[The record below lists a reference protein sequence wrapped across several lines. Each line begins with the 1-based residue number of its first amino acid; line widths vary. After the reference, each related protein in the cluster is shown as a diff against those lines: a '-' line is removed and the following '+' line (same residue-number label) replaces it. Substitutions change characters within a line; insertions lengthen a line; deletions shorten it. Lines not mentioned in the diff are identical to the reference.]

1 MFHLKRG
8 SHFLFVFLMA
18 FPLVALFSCRGGLS
32 DDLDEDF
39 STPYSYYSEEHL
51 DDSAAVVE
59 RYSIGE
65 TITEKDLPTVAQ
77 QDFFAMRPG
86 YKILGWKFLKNV
98 LSESSEPPSNIH
110 LNDDDTVSEITV
122 TSAPLAFV
130 VSEWKPITYSVRF
143 RGNGGK
149 TNDGDTEYLQ
159 SDFIYD
165 DEQAL
170 MPNAFARDNYDFV
183 GWGTEAECSPNRPD
197 YEDEDS
203 VHNLA
208 DREGTVVP
216 LYALWLKD
224 KITIHF
230 DSNKEDG
237 VGGEVTGKMDAQTF
251 SFKQL
256 PANLAPNSFERE
268 GHTFRD
274 WNTARDGG
282 GVSYAD
288 GDEIN
293 INNYPLDD
301 TTLYAQWSINLYQVE
316 FDSKEGSGV
325 PTQIVEWNQKA
336 DEPENPTRTGY
347 DFEGWYTSDD
357 GGDTLSGSPFDFNTP
372 IKADRTL
379 YAKWQMQTLKIHFDK
394 NADDASGKMDVQ
406 TIRFDELP
414 VRISANAF
422 DRTSKGYD
430 FAHWNTE
437 RDGTGERYDDGFEIT
452 EDNWDEVRGYAG
464 GDVNLT
470 LYAQWA
476 DILYKVHFYPNG
488 GWWVYYW
495 EDEQD
500 VKWHTHA
507 TKPTDPTRTG
517 YKFLGWYTSK
527 DYGTTLSDEE
537 FDFDTEIITQDIT
550 LYAKWSSESLVIN
563 FDANGGSGEMSPQKV
578 DGSELGNVSIS
589 KSTFKLEGYDFIGWS
604 KDKDAMTADFWNGE
618 PISQLNWDSLHTAD
632 EITLYAVWQAITY
645 QVEFNTN
652 GGSWIQSQTVEWKK
666 TVSRP
671 ADPTLTGYKF
681 LGWDTDNS
689 VQGTLINEF
698 DFDMKFDDP
707 KYARYIIL
715 YAKWEPETLTVTF
728 HANNKTDAT
737 TTQTISYGLFESF
750 AATENT
756 FSYEG
761 HDFNGWNTQPT
772 GSGVEYKE
780 ITKLN
785 WKNGTLDLYAQWK
798 LKEFTVTFE
807 TRDGSKVASQTV
819 KWNEKAT
826 RPADPKR
833 TGYEFLGW
841 DINSTSE
848 TLVSEF
854 EFSSTPI
861 KTNYTLYA
869 KWKAET
875 LIITFHA
882 NNKTGATTTQTITY
896 DQLSPSVPINATA
909 NTFSYEG
916 HDFNGWN
923 TQPTGSG
930 VEYKEITKS
939 NWRSGTLDL
948 YAQWKLKEFT
958 VTFETRDGSKVA
970 SQTVKWNEKATRP
983 AAPTRTGYIFKDWY
997 TSDDG
1002 GDTLSGSPFDF
1013 NTPIKADLTLYAKWE
1028 AETLIINFH
1037 ANGGTG
1043 APMPEQVIKYDELPV
1058 TLRTNTYSKSGS
1070 NFNAWNSQSDGKGAR
1085 YSQITASDWA
1095 NIRTGTET
1103 TITLYATWTQRA
1115 EVKPKDGFSK
1125 SYVDEGNEKII
1136 FETDRSYT
1144 SLTWIID
1151 GKTVEM
1157 GSEGSIDFDSEYA
1170 DGKQHSILIFG
1181 MDEYGNS
1188 YVEFA
1193 YFTIEKKK

>member
-1 MFHLKRG
+1 
-8 SHFLFVFLMA
+8 MA

-77 QDFFAMRPG
+77 QDFFKMRPG

-159 SDFIYD
+159 SNFVYD

-170 MPNAFARDNYDFV
+170 RPNAFARDNYDFV
-183 GWGTEAECSPNRPD
+183 GWGKEAECSPNWPD
-197 YEDEDS
+197 FADEDI
-203 VHNLA
+203 VPNLA

-230 DSNKEDG
+230 DSNAEDG
-237 VGGEVTGKMDAQTF
+237 VGGEVTGKMAEQTF

-268 GHTFRD
+268 GHTFSY

-282 GVSYAD
+282 GVSYVD

-301 TTLYAQWSINLYQVE
+301 TTLFYAQWKINLYQVE
-316 FDSKEGSGV
+316 FDSKGGSDV

-347 DFEGWYTSDD
+347 DFKGWYTSAD
-357 GGDTLSGSPFDFNTP
+357 GGDTLSESLFDFNTP
-372 IKADRTL
+372 IKADLTL

-437 RDGTGERYDDGFEIT
+437 RDGTGYYHYDGFEIT
-452 EDNWDEVRGYAG
+452 ESNWDEVRGYADRDG
-464 GDVNLT
+464 NLT

-476 DILYKVHFYPNG
+476 DILYKVHFNPTDG
-488 GWWVYYW
+488 GWFNW
-495 EDEQD
+495 EDEPWQQD

-527 DYGTTLSDEE
+527 DYGTTLSDEK

-563 FDANGGSGEMSPQKV
+563 FNENGGKGEMPPQKV
-578 DGSELGNVSIS
+578 DGSELGTVSIS
-589 KSTFKLEGYDFIGWS
+589 RNTFEREGYDFIGWS
-604 KDKDAMTADFWNGE
+604 KDKTATTADFVDNE
-618 PISQLNWDSLHTAD
+618 PISQFNWDSLHTAD
-632 EITLYAVWQAITY
+632 EITLYAVWRAITY
-645 QVEFNTN
+645 QVKFDTN
-652 GGSWIQSQTVEWKK
+652 GGSWIQSQTVKWNERA
-666 TVSRP
+666 TRP
-671 ADPTLTGYKF
+671 AAPTRTGYKF
-681 LGWDTDNS
+681 LGWYEDDTL
-689 VQGTLINEF
+689 TKLF
-698 DFDMKFDDP
+698 DFDTEFDDS
-707 KYARYIIL
+707 KYAPSRTLTL
-715 YAKWEPETLTVTF
+715 YAKWEPEKLVINF
-728 HANNKTDAT
+728 HANGGEGAT
-737 TTQTISYGLFESF
+737 TTQTITYGQLPVPINAAGLLSKEGHNFDGWATSENGEKIYGDCELITVENWAKIRTSETINLYAKWKIQTFTVTFNANNGSAVTSTTVEWGKPAREPTAPTRTGYKFSGWYASDDGGDTLSGSSFEFSTLIKKDYTLYAKWEPEKLIINF
-750 AATENT
+750 HANGGEGATTTQTITYDQLPVPINATENT

-761 HDFNGWNTQPT
+761 HDFNGW
-772 GSGVEYKE
+772 K
-780 ITKLN
+780 
-785 WKNGTLDLYAQWK
+785 
-798 LKEFTVTFE
+798 
-807 TRDGSKVASQTV
+807 
-819 KWNEKAT
+819 
-826 RPADPKR
+826 
-833 TGYEFLGW
+833 
-841 DINSTSE
+841 
-848 TLVSEF
+848 
-854 EFSSTPI
+854 
-861 KTNYTLYA
+861 
-869 KWKAET
+869 
-875 LIITFHA
+875 
-882 NNKTGATTTQTITY
+882 
-896 DQLSPSVPINATA
+896 
-909 NTFSYEG
+909 
-916 HDFNGWN
+916 
-923 TQPTGSG
+923 TGSG

-939 NWRSGTLDL
+939 NWKSGTLDL

-958 VTFETRDGSKVA
+958 VTFETSSGGSKVA
-970 SQTVKWNEKATRP
+970 SQTVKWNESATRP
-983 AAPTRTGYIFKDWY
+983 AAPTRIGYIFKDWY
-997 TSDDG
+997 TSDDS

-1028 AETLIINFH
+1028 TETLIINFH

-1043 APMPEQVIKYDELPV
+1043 ALMPEQVIKYDELPV

-1095 NIRTGTET
+1095 NIRTGTKT

-1115 EVKPKDGFSK
+1115 KVTPRDGFSK
-1125 SYVDEGNEKII
+1125 AYIDEENEKII

-1193 YFTIEKKK
+1193 YFTIEKKT

>member
-1 MFHLKRG
+1 
-8 SHFLFVFLMA
+8 MA

-77 QDFFAMRPG
+77 QDFFKMRPG

-130 VSEWKPITYSVRF
+130 VSGWKPITYSVRF

-149 TNDGDTEYLQ
+149 TNDGNTEYLQ
-159 SDFIYD
+159 SNFVYD

-183 GWGTEAECSPNRPD
+183 GWGTEAEHSPNWPVFA
-197 YEDEDS
+197 DEDI
-203 VHNLA
+203 VPNLA

-237 VGGEVTGKMDAQTF
+237 DGDEVTEQTF

-268 GHTFRD
+268 GHTFGY
-274 WNTARDGG
+274 WSTARDGD
-282 GVSYAD
+282 GVFYAD

-301 TTLYAQWSINLYQVE
+301 TTLYAQWNINLYQVE

-336 DEPENPTRTGY
+336 YKPENPTRTGY
-347 DFEGWYTSDD
+347 DFEGWYTSAD

-372 IKADRTL
+372 IKAALTL

-394 NADDASGKMDVQ
+394 NADDASGKMDDQ

-422 DRTSKGYD
+422 DRTSKGYVFD
-430 FAHWNTE
+430 HWNTE
-437 RDGTGERYDDGFEIT
+437 PNNTGKSYDDGFEIT

-476 DILYKVHFYPNG
+476 DIKYT
-488 GWWVYYW
+488 VY
-495 EDEQD
+495 
-500 VKWHTHA
+500 
-507 TKPTDPTRTG
+507 
-517 YKFLGWYTSK
+517 F
-527 DYGTTLSDEE
+527 
-537 FDFDTEIITQDIT
+537 
-550 LYAKWSSESLVIN
+550 ES
-563 FDANGGSGEMSPQKV
+563 
-578 DGSELGNVSIS
+578 
-589 KSTFKLEGYDFIGWS
+589 
-604 KDKDAMTADFWNGE
+604 
-618 PISQLNWDSLHTAD
+618 
-632 EITLYAVWQAITY
+632 
-645 QVEFNTN
+645 N
-652 GGSWIQSQTVEWKK
+652 GGSWIQPQSVDWKK
-666 TVSRP
+666 TAPRP
-671 ADPTLTGYKF
+671 ADPTRTGYKF

-689 VQGTLINEF
+689 VQGTLTNEF
-698 DFDMKFDDP
+698 DFGTQFDDSKYP
-707 KYARYIIL
+707 PPRTLTLYAKWSSEHLVINFDANGGSGEMLSQNVDGSELGNVSISKSTFKRDGCDFIGWSKDKKATTADFADYVLISQSNWDSLHTADEITLYAVWADILYTVYFEANGGEWSNWEDEPWLQREIKWHTSATKPTGLTRTGYKFLGWYEDDTLTNEFDFGTQFDDSKYARYIIL
-715 YAKWEPETLTVTF
+715 YAKWESEKLIINF
-728 HANNKTDAT
+728 HANNETGAT
-737 TTQTISYGLFESF
+737 TTQTITYDQLPVPIN
-750 AATENT
+750 ATENT

-761 HDFNGWNTQPT
+761 HDFNGWKT

-780 ITKLN
+780 ITKSN
-785 WKNGTLDLYAQWK
+785 WRSGTLDLYAQWK

-807 TRDGSKVASQTV
+807 TSSGGSKVASQTV

-826 RPADPKR
+826 RPAAPTR
-833 TGYEFLGW
+833 TGYIFKDW
-841 DINSTSE
+841 YTSDDGGD
-848 TLVSEF
+848 TLSGSPF
-854 EFSSTPI
+854 EFSTPI

-923 TQPTGSG
+923 TQQDGKGT
-930 VEYKEITKS
+930 EYKEITKS

-958 VTFETRDGSKVA
+958 VTFIDALDSQEFSSVRVNWGATVIPPTLTREHYTFSGWDLDDSSA
-970 SQTVKWNEKATRP
+970 TEVKSR
-983 AAPTRTGYIFKDWY
+983 
-997 TSDDG
+997 
-1002 GDTLSGSPFDF
+1002 FDS
-1013 NTPIKADLTLYAKWE
+1013 NTPITDDTRLYAKWTPHIYKVTFNGNDATSGSME
-1028 AETLIINFH
+1028 SQEFTYGVSQSLTPNAFEKSGYNFGGWATSPTATSGTYGDKAIISVESDMLLYAVWSKRVNVLLEVGLKYETDEENERIIFRPGGSYSVLSWQIDEEEYNGNELIIR
-1037 ANGGTG
+1037 
-1043 APMPEQVIKYDELPV
+1043 YD
-1058 TLRTNTYSKSGS
+1058 
-1070 NFNAWNSQSDGKGAR
+1070 D
-1085 YSQITASDWA
+1085 
-1095 NIRTGTET
+1095 
-1103 TITLYATWTQRA
+1103 
-1115 EVKPKDGFSK
+1115 PK
-1125 SYVDEGNEKII
+1125 
-1136 FETDRSYT
+1136 
-1144 SLTWIID
+1144 
-1151 GKTVEM
+1151 
-1157 GSEGSIDFDSEYA
+1157 YA
-1170 DGKQHSILIFG
+1170 DGESHSVILIG
-1181 MDEYGNS
+1181 KDENGKPVS
-1188 YVEFA
+1188 VEIAIFRISPKA
-1193 YFTIEKKK
+1193 

>member
-1 MFHLKRG
+1 
-8 SHFLFVFLMA
+8 MA

-130 VSEWKPITYSVRF
+130 VSDWKPITYSVRF

-149 TNDGDTEYLQ
+149 TNDGNTEYLQ
-159 SDFIYD
+159 SNFVYD

-170 MPNAFARDNYDFV
+170 MPNAFACDNYDFV
-183 GWGTEAECSPNRPD
+183 GWGTEAEHSPNWPNFA
-197 YEDEDS
+197 DEDI
-203 VHNLA
+203 VPNLA

-230 DSNKEDG
+230 DSNAEDG
-237 VGGEVTGKMDAQTF
+237 VGGKVTGKMDAQTF

-268 GHTFRD
+268 GHTFSY
-274 WNTARDGG
+274 WSTASDGG
-282 GVSYAD
+282 GVFYAD

-301 TTLYAQWSINLYQVE
+301 TTLYAQWSINSYQVE

-325 PTQIVEWNQKA
+325 PPQIVEWNQKA
-336 DEPENPTRTGY
+336 YKPENPTRTGY
-347 DFEGWYTSDD
+347 DFEGWYTSAD

-372 IKADRTL
+372 IKADLTL

-394 NADDASGKMDVQ
+394 NADDASGEMAEQ
-406 TIRFDELP
+406 TIRFDELR
-414 VRISANAF
+414 VQITKNAF
-422 DRTSKGYD
+422 DRTSTGYIFD
-430 FAHWNTE
+430 HWNTE
-437 RDGTGERYDDGFEIT
+437 RDGAGYYYYDEFEIT
-452 EDNWDEVRGYAG
+452 ENNWDEVRGYADRDG
-464 GDVNLT
+464 NLT

-476 DILYKVHFYPNG
+476 DIKYTIYFESNG
-488 GWWVYYW
+488 GSWIQPQSVDW
-495 EDEQD
+495 
-500 VKWHTHA
+500 KKTA
-507 TKPTDPTRTG
+507 TRPAAPTRTG
-517 YKFLGWYTSK
+517 YIFKDWYE
-527 DYGTTLSDEE
+527 DDTLTKL
-537 FDFDTEIITQDIT
+537 FDFDTEFDDSKYPPPRTLT

-563 FDANGGSGEMSPQKV
+563 FDPNGGSGKMSPQKV
-578 DGSELGNVSIS
+578 DGSELGTVSIS
-589 KSTFKLEGYDFIGWS
+589 RNTFEREGYDFIGWS
-604 KDKDAMTADFWNGE
+604 KDKTAMTADFWNGE
-618 PISQLNWDSLHTAD
+618 PISQSNWDSLHTAD

-652 GGSWIQSQTVEWKK
+652 GGSWIQSQTVKWNERA
-666 TVSRP
+666 TRP
-671 ADPTLTGYKF
+671 ADPTRTGYKF

-689 VQGTLINEF
+689 VQGTLTKEF
-698 DFDMKFDDP
+698 DFKTPFDDS
-707 KYARYIIL
+707 KYPPPRTLTL
-715 YAKWEPETLTVTF
+715 YAKWEPETLIINF
-728 HANNKTDAT
+728 HANGGEGAMLP
-737 TTQTISYGLFESF
+737 QTITYDQLSPFVPINAAGLLSK
-750 AATENT
+750 
-756 FSYEG
+756 EG
-761 HDFNGWNTQPT
+761 HNFDGWATSENGEKIYGDCELIT
-772 GSGVEYKE
+772 VE
-780 ITKLN
+780 N
-785 WKNGTLDLYAQWK
+785 WAKIRTSETINLYAKWK
-798 LKEFTVTFE
+798 IQTFTVTFNANN
-807 TRDGSKVASQTV
+807 GSAVTSTTV
-819 KWNEKAT
+819 EWGK
-826 RPADPKR
+826 PAREPTAPTR
-833 TGYEFLGW
+833 TGYKFSGW
-841 DINSTSE
+841 YASDDGGD
-848 TLVSEF
+848 TLSGSSF
-854 EFSSTPI
+854 EFSTLI
-861 KTNYTLYA
+861 KKDYTLYA
-869 KWKAET
+869 KWEPEK
-875 LIITFHA
+875 LVINFHA
-882 NNKTGATTTQTITY
+882 NGGEGATTTQTITY

-923 TQPTGSG
+923 TQQDGKGT
-930 VEYKEITKS
+930 EYKEITKS
-939 NWRSGTLDL
+939 NWRSGTLEL

-958 VTFETRDGSKVA
+958 VTFETSSGGSKVA

-983 AAPTRTGYIFKDWY
+983 ADPTRTGYIFKDWY
-997 TSDDG
+997 TSDDEK
-1002 GDTLSGSPFDF
+1002 FDF
-1013 NTPIKADLTLYAKWE
+1013 DTEIITQDITLYADWE
-1028 AETLIINFH
+1028 PETLTVIFDK
-1037 ANGGTG
+1037 NGGTG
-1043 APMPEQVIKYDELPV
+1043 AQMPNQVIEYDELPV

-1115 EVKPKDGFSK
+1115 KVTPRDGFNNA
-1125 SYVDEGNEKII
+1125 YIDEENEKII

>member
-1 MFHLKRG
+1 
-8 SHFLFVFLMA
+8 MA

-130 VSEWKPITYSVRF
+130 VSKWKPITYSVRF

-149 TNDGDTEYLQ
+149 TNDGNTEYLQ
-159 SDFIYD
+159 SNFVYD

-170 MPNAFARDNYDFV
+170 IPNAFARDNYDFV
-183 GWGTEAECSPNRPD
+183 GWGKEAECSPNWPD
-197 YEDEDS
+197 FADEHS
-203 VHNLA
+203 VLNLA
-208 DREGTVVP
+208 NREGTVVP

-230 DSNKEDG
+230 DSNAEDG

-268 GHTFRD
+268 GHTFSD

-282 GVSYAD
+282 GDSYAD
-288 GDEIN
+288 EAEIN
-293 INNYPLDD
+293 IRNYPLDD

-316 FDSKEGSGV
+316 FDSKEGSDV
-325 PTQIVEWNQKA
+325 SAQIVEWNQKA

-347 DFEGWYTSDD
+347 DFKGWYTSAD
-357 GGDTLSGSPFDFNTP
+357 GGDTLSDSPFDFNTP
-372 IKADRTL
+372 IKADLTL

-394 NADDASGKMDVQ
+394 NADDASGKMDDQ

-414 VRISANAF
+414 VQITKNAF

-430 FAHWNTE
+430 FTHWNTK
-437 RDGTGERYDDGFEIT
+437 RDDTEYHHYDDRFEIS
-452 EDNWDEVRGYAG
+452 EDNWDWVRGYAG

-476 DILYKVHFYPNG
+476 DILYTVHFNPTG
-488 GWWVYYW
+488 GWWFNW
-495 EDEQD
+495 EDEPWQQD

-527 DYGTTLSDEE
+527 DYGTTLSDEK

-563 FDANGGSGEMSPQKV
+563 FNANGGSGKMSPQKV

-589 KSTFKLEGYDFIGWS
+589 KSTFKREGYDFIGWS
-604 KDKDAMTADFWNGE
+604 KDKKATTEDFVDSE

-632 EITLYAVWQAITY
+632 EITLYAVWEAITY
-645 QVEFNTN
+645 QVKFDTN
-652 GGSWIQSQTVEWKK
+652 GGSWIQSQTVKWNERA
-666 TVSRP
+666 TRP
-671 ADPTLTGYKF
+671 ADPTRTGYKF
-681 LGWDTDNS
+681 LGWYEDDTL
-689 VQGTLINEF
+689 TKLF
-698 DFDMKFDDP
+698 DFDTEFDDS
-707 KYARYIIL
+707 KYPPPRTLTL
-715 YAKWEPETLTVTF
+715 YAKWEPEKLVINFHANDGKGEMPPQTITYDQLPVQINAAGLLSKEGYNFDGWATSVNGEKIYDNCEWITVENWAKIRTGTETINLYAKWKIQTFTVTF
-728 HANNKTDAT
+728 NANNGSAVTSTTVDWKKTVSEPTAPTRTGYKFLGWYTSKDYGTTLSDEKFDFDTEIITQDITLYAKWEPEKLIINFHANDGEGEMPP
-737 TTQTISYGLFESF
+737 QTITYDQLPVQINAVAGLLS
-750 AATENT
+750 N
-756 FSYEG
+756 EG
-761 HDFNGWNTQPT
+761 HNFDGWATSRNGEKIYDNCEWIT
-772 GSGVEYKE
+772 VE
-780 ITKLN
+780 N
-785 WKNGTLDLYAQWK
+785 WAKIRTSETINLYAKWK
-798 LKEFTVTFE
+798 IQTFTVTFE

-819 KWNEKAT
+819 KWNESAT
-826 RPADPKR
+826 RPAD
-833 TGYEFLGW
+833 
-841 DINSTSE
+841 
-848 TLVSEF
+848 
-854 EFSSTPI
+854 
-861 KTNYTLYA
+861 
-869 KWKAET
+869 
-875 LIITFHA
+875 
-882 NNKTGATTTQTITY
+882 
-896 DQLSPSVPINATA
+896 
-909 NTFSYEG
+909 
-916 HDFNGWN
+916 
-923 TQPTGSG
+923 
-930 VEYKEITKS
+930 
-939 NWRSGTLDL
+939 
-948 YAQWKLKEFT
+948 
-958 VTFETRDGSKVA
+958 
-970 SQTVKWNEKATRP
+970 
-983 AAPTRTGYIFKDWY
+983 PTRTGYIFKDWY
-997 TSDDG
+997 TSDDEK
-1002 GDTLSGSPFDF
+1002 FDF
-1013 NTPIKADLTLYAKWE
+1013 DTEIITQDITLYADWE
-1028 AETLIINFH
+1028 PETLTVIFDK
-1037 ANGGTG
+1037 NGGTG
-1043 APMPEQVIKYDELPV
+1043 AQMPNQVIEYDKLPV
-1058 TLRTNTYSKSGS
+1058 TLSTNTYSKSGS
-1070 NFNAWNSQSDGKGAR
+1070 NFNVWNTQSDGKGAR

-1095 NIRTGTET
+1095 NIRTGTKT
-1103 TITLYATWTQRA
+1103 TIMLYATWAQRA
-1115 EVKPKDGFSK
+1115 KVTPKDGFSK

-1136 FETDRSYT
+1136 FKTDRSYI
-1144 SLTWIID
+1144 SLIWIID

-1181 MDEYGNS
+1181 KDENGNS
-1188 YVEFA
+1188 YVEVA
-1193 YFTIEKKK
+1193 YFTIEEKK

>member
-1 MFHLKRG
+1 
-8 SHFLFVFLMA
+8 MA

-77 QDFFAMRPG
+77 QDFFKMRPG

-149 TNDGDTEYLQ
+149 TNDGNTEYLQ
-159 SDFIYD
+159 SDFVYD

-183 GWGTEAECSPNRPD
+183 GWGTEAEHSPNRPD

-230 DSNKEDG
+230 DSNAEDG
-237 VGGEVTGKMDAQTF
+237 VGGKVTGKMDAQTF

-268 GHTFRD
+268 GHTFGY
-274 WNTARDGG
+274 WSTARDGG
-282 GVSYAD
+282 GDSYAD

-301 TTLYAQWSINLYQVE
+301 TTLYAQWSINSYQVE

-347 DFEGWYTSDD
+347 DFKGWYTSAD
-357 GGDTLSGSPFDFNTP
+357 GGDTLSESPFDFNTP
-372 IKADRTL
+372 IKADLTL

-394 NADDASGKMDVQ
+394 NADDASGKMDDQ
-406 TIRFDELP
+406 TIRFDELR
-414 VRISANAF
+414 VQITKNAF
-422 DRTSKGYD
+422 DRTSTGYIFD
-430 FAHWNTE
+430 HWNTE
-437 RDGTGERYDDGFEIT
+437 RDGAGYYYYDEFEIT
-452 EDNWDEVRGYAG
+452 ENNWDEVRGYADRDG
-464 GDVNLT
+464 NLT

-476 DILYKVHFYPNG
+476 DIKYT
-488 GWWVYYW
+488 VY
-495 EDEQD
+495 
-500 VKWHTHA
+500 
-507 TKPTDPTRTG
+507 
-517 YKFLGWYTSK
+517 F
-527 DYGTTLSDEE
+527 
-537 FDFDTEIITQDIT
+537 
-550 LYAKWSSESLVIN
+550 ES
-563 FDANGGSGEMSPQKV
+563 
-578 DGSELGNVSIS
+578 
-589 KSTFKLEGYDFIGWS
+589 
-604 KDKDAMTADFWNGE
+604 
-618 PISQLNWDSLHTAD
+618 
-632 EITLYAVWQAITY
+632 
-645 QVEFNTN
+645 N
-652 GGSWIQSQTVEWKK
+652 GGSWIQPQSVDWKK
-666 TVSRP
+666 TAPRP
-671 ADPTLTGYKF
+671 ADPTRTGYKF

-689 VQGTLINEF
+689 VQGTLTNEF
-698 DFDMKFDDP
+698 DFGTQFDDSKYP
-707 KYARYIIL
+707 PPRTLTLYAKWSSEHLVINFDANGGSGEMPSQKVDGSELGTVSISKSTFKREGCDFIGWSKDKNATTEDFEDSESISQLNWDLLHTADEITLYAVWADILYTVYFDANGGEWSNWEDEPWLQREIKWHTSATKPTGLTRTGYKFLGWDTDNSVQGTLTSEFDFDTQFDDSKYARYIIL

-737 TTQTISYGLFESF
+737 TTQTITYGLFESF

-819 KWNEKAT
+819 KWNESAT
-826 RPADPKR
+826 RPAD
-833 TGYEFLGW
+833 
-841 DINSTSE
+841 
-848 TLVSEF
+848 
-854 EFSSTPI
+854 
-861 KTNYTLYA
+861 
-869 KWKAET
+869 
-875 LIITFHA
+875 
-882 NNKTGATTTQTITY
+882 
-896 DQLSPSVPINATA
+896 
-909 NTFSYEG
+909 
-916 HDFNGWN
+916 
-923 TQPTGSG
+923 
-930 VEYKEITKS
+930 
-939 NWRSGTLDL
+939 
-948 YAQWKLKEFT
+948 
-958 VTFETRDGSKVA
+958 
-970 SQTVKWNEKATRP
+970 
-983 AAPTRTGYIFKDWY
+983 PTRTGYIFKDWY
-997 TSDDG
+997 TSDDEK
-1002 GDTLSGSPFDF
+1002 FDF
-1013 NTPIKADLTLYAKWE
+1013 DTEIITQDITLYADWE
-1028 AETLIINFH
+1028 PETLTVIFDK
-1037 ANGGTG
+1037 NGGTG
-1043 APMPEQVIKYDELPV
+1043 EQMPNQVIKYDELELPV
-1058 TLRTNTYSKSGS
+1058 PLRTNTYSKSGS
-1070 NFNAWNSQSDGKGAR
+1070 NFNVWNTQSDGKGAR

-1095 NIRTGTET
+1095 NIRTGTKT

-1115 EVKPKDGFSK
+1115 EVTPKDGFSK
-1125 SYVDEGNEKII
+1125 SYVDEENEKII
-1136 FETDRSYT
+1136 FVPDRSYV
-1144 SLTWIID
+1144 SRTWIID

-1157 GSEGSIDFDSEYA
+1157 GSEGSIVFDSEYA

-1181 MDEYGNS
+1181 TDADGNTF
-1188 YVEFA
+1188 VEFA